1 MTADRALWKELL
13 QPGAGETDAAY
24 HFNPREDLISEI
36 DAAPGLVLDL
46 GCAAGAT
53 GQAIKERFPA
63 SRVIGLETHPAAA
76 EAAARRLDGV
86 IRESLESVDLG
97 MHGIAVGALDL
108 IIAGDVLEHLV
119 NPWGALDR
127 LRPYLGT
134 SGKVIASVPNA
145 RNLVLISELLAQGEW
160 RYERMGLLD
169 ITHLRFFTARSFR
182 RLFEETGFRVD
193 RIAFTLDARLGPLRE
208 QCASH
213 ERVNLQAGR
222 FALQEMPRADF
233 EELCV
238 WQIIAVASPA
248 LPHVQE

>member
-53 GQAIKERFPA
+53 
-63 SRVIGLETHPAAA
+63 
-76 EAAARRLDGV
+76 GV

-213 ERVNLQAGR
+213 EQVNLQAGR

-233 EELCV
+233 EELCA